1 MLFLDEYRSA
11 ENAFSMPSFVHTI
24 LRENG
29 TYVYTMLFGKEKVT
43 SHNPIFGVILHPD
56 PSDAWVSSSM
66 KYQATICYDM
76 RHLHLDRG
84 SVQHETLR
92 DVFENILQCKVTLM
106 GFSSFERAL
115 GLYTTLFELLLARK
129 DDENNEYCCLF
140 RRETSSLT
148 DMYLHLALQCF
159 LRRRAEC
166 TCALWQCDLKPDY
179 CSFFDDIV
187 RFKWYHDYVM
197 LVVDAARRDGYSI
210 ANVDAASHAIKCYEA
225 SAETSEEELATTRA
239 KQALLNLLKRAY
251 SYRFK

>member
-1 MLFLDEYRSA
+1 MVFLDEYRSA
-11 ENAFSMPSFVHTI
+11 ESAFSMPSFVHTI

-76 RHLHLDRG
+76 RHLRLDRG
-84 SVQHETLR
+84 CVQHETLR
-92 DVFENILQCKVTLM
+92 DVFENILQCKVTLL

-115 GLYTTLFELLLARK
+115 GLYTSLFDLLLTRK
-129 DDENNEYCCLF
+129 DDKNNEYCCLF
-140 RRETSSLT
+140 RRETSSIT
-148 DMYLHLALQCF
+148 DMYLHLVLQCF
-159 LRRRAEC
+159 LRRRSEC
-166 TCALWQCDLKPDY
+166 TCALWQCDLKQNWFE
-179 CSFFDDIV
+179 FFDDPV

-210 ANVDAASHAIKCYEA
+210 ANVDAASHAIKCGEA
-225 SAETSEEELATTRA
+225 PAETNEELATTRA
-239 KQALLNLLKRAY
+239 KQALLNLLKKAY
-251 SYRFK
+251 IWRFK